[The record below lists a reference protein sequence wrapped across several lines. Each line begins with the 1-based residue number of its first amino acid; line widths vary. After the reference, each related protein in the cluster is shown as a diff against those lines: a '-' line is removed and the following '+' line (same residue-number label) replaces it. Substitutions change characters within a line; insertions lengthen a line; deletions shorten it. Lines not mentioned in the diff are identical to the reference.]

1 MYHPPCAVLAFVS
14 QVQMV
19 EMDSALADAWHQ
31 DWSKD
36 QEEAFA
42 LALRDN
48 NDVNDK
54 SNDND
59 KNNHSNSK
67 NGDNDNNN
75 NNDNDNPPTGSTT
88 LDSTM
93 DSVVP
98 GTAIVTD

>member
-1 MYHPPCAVLAFVS
+1 
-14 QVQMV
+14 MV

-54 SNDND
+54 SNDKD
-59 KNNHSNSK
+59 KNSNSK
-67 NGDNDNNN
+67 NGNNNNNNNN
-75 NNDNDNPPTGSTT
+75 NNDNDNPPTGNTT

-93 DSVVP
+93 SSLARP
-98 GTAIVTD
+98 